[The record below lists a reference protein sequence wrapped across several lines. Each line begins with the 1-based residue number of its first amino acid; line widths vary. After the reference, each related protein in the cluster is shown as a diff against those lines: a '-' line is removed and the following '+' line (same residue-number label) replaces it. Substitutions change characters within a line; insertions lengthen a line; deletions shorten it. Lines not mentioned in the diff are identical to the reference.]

1 VSVFTNGI
9 LEPFTTIL
17 LICLA
22 GITSFLTAALGAGG
36 GLLLLVVM
44 ASIMPIAVVIPLHG
58 LVQLGSNGNRML
70 MTFRYIDAQ
79 MLAFF
84 SIGAIIGAVGAT
96 FVVVELPL
104 ELMRITVGLFVI
116 FILWGGTPT
125 IRETSN
131 TWRVLVGG
139 STTFISMFV
148 GASGPLVGS
157 LIHVNGYEKMRF
169 IATFS
174 SCMTF
179 QHFLKAIVFGTI
191 GFSFWQWLPLI
202 LAMIFS
208 GAIGTWLGLKQ
219 LKKISSEKFKL
230 AFRFILS
237 ILCIQLI
244 VQALLQMIVVM

>member
-1 VSVFTNGI
+1 M
-9 LEPFTTIL
+9 LEPFTTLL

-22 GITSFLTAALGAGG
+22 GFTSFLTATLGAGG

-44 ASIMPIAVVIPLHG
+44 ASIMPMSAVIPVHG

-70 MTFRYIDAQ
+70 MTFRYIDVQ

-84 SIGAIIGAVGAT
+84 AIGAIIGAIGAT
-96 FVVVELPL
+96 FLVVELPL
-104 ELMRITVGLFVI
+104 ELMKIAVGLFVI
-116 FILWGGTPT
+116 FLLWGATPT

-131 TWRVLVGG
+131 AWRIIVGL

-157 LIHVNGYEKMRF
+157 LMQVNGYEKMRF

-179 QHFLKAIVFGTI
+179 QHFLKAIVFGAI

-202 LAMIFS
+202 IAMIIS

-219 LKKISSEKFKL
+219 LKKISNEKFKL
-230 AFRFILS
+230 IFRIILS
-237 ILCIQLI
+237 LLCVQLI
-244 VQALLQMIVVM
+244 VQAIITIG

>member
-1 VSVFTNGI
+1 VSIFTHGI
-9 LEPFTTIL
+9 LEPLTTIL

-22 GITSFLTAALGAGG
+22 GLTSFLTAALGAGG

-44 ASIMPIAVVIPLHG
+44 ASILPMAVVIPLHG

-70 MTFRYIDAQ
+70 MTFRYIDVP

-84 SIGAIIGAVGAT
+84 SLGAIFGAVGAS
-96 FVVVELPL
+96 FIVVELPL
-104 ELMRITVGLFVI
+104 ELMKIAVGLFVI
-116 FILWGGTPT
+116 FLLWGATPT

-131 TWRVLVGG
+131 TWRILVGLG
-139 STTFISMFV
+139 TTFISMFV

-157 LIHVNGYEKMRF
+157 LMQVNGYEKMRF

-179 QHFLKAIVFGTI
+179 QHLLKAIVFGTI

-202 LAMIFS
+202 LAMIAS
-208 GAIGTWLGLKQ
+208 GAIGTWLGIKQ
-219 LKKISSEKFKL
+219 VKKISADKL
-230 AFRFILS
+230 KSIFRLILS
-237 ILCIQLI
+237 ILSIQLI
-244 VQALLQMIVVM
+244 IQAVLQLI

>member
-1 VSVFTNGI
+1 M
-9 LEPFTTIL
+9 LEPFTTLL

-22 GITSFLTAALGAGG
+22 GFTSFLTATLGAGG

-44 ASIMPIAVVIPLHG
+44 ASIMPMSAVIPVHG

-70 MTFRYIDAQ
+70 MTFRYIDVQ

-84 SIGAIIGAVGAT
+84 AIGAIIGAIGAT
-96 FVVVELPL
+96 FLVVELPL
-104 ELMRITVGLFVI
+104 ELMKIAVGLFVI
-116 FILWGGTPT
+116 FLLWGATPT

-131 TWRVLVGG
+131 AWRIIVGL

-157 LIHVNGYEKMRF
+157 LMQVNGYEKMRF

-179 QHFLKAIVFGTI
+179 QHLLKAIVFGTI

-202 LAMIFS
+202 LAMIIS
-208 GAIGTWLGLKQ
+208 GAIGSWLGLKQ
-219 LKKISSEKFKL
+219 LKKISPEKFKL
-230 AFRFILS
+230 IFRLILS
-237 ILCIQLI
+237 LLSVQLI
-244 VQALLQMIVVM
+244 VQAVLQMLGTNTLPF